1 MESQGCLK
9 RNVFSLSKKLKDEQI
24 EYLKELINKS
34 CSEVIILQNIKKMM
48 INGKLELEGFTSKQ
62 RQYLHNLAEKY
73 NMEHYSVGNY
83 TNRVIVLKD
92 KLHTYFSKDSLNIG
106 NPFFSSASNLKIETK
121 NLSQHVNSDEEDK
134 DESDEESDEEYNEE
148 SDEESCED
156 SDDECDENKVNV
168 NTFDNFTIG
177 EKCIYLLS
185 VFNILVSSYTL
196 VKVSALY

>member
-1 MESQGCLK
+1 MESQGCVK

-48 INGKLELEGFTSKQ
+48 TNGKLELEGLTSKQ
-62 RQYLHNLAEKY
+62 RQYLHNLADKY

-106 NPFFSSASNLKIETK
+106 NPFFNSASN
-121 NLSQHVNSDEEDK
+121 
-134 DESDEESDEEYNEE
+134 
-148 SDEESCED
+148 
-156 SDDECDENKVNV
+156 
-168 NTFDNFTIG
+168 
-177 EKCIYLLS
+177 
-185 VFNILVSSYTL
+185 
-196 VKVSALY
+196 